1 MDGFRYRGKKIK
13 RFIREQGIYFYIP
26 FLVNLIMIPMLIWNT
41 YRAYGAVDETKMQII
56 RFSQYF
62 IPLMI
67 LVWVL
72 FSLVKYIDND
82 GNEIFFVTKPLK
94 WKEVLTLYF
103 LYMLLDTWPF
113 FIYARIFDGMFL
125 EWIRIA
131 IEVFL
136 FVSAAYCLA
145 FLIKSIAITFVLT
158 LVYGFVSVFMRGE
171 TPAVYFYYGQ
181 DVMTLQELTDKYFI
195 LLAAGILFFVFG
207 VVLNKKMRK
216 YL

>member
-1 MDGFRYRGKKIK
+1 M
-13 RFIREQGIYFYIP
+13 
-26 FLVNLIMIPMLIWNT
+26 
-41 YRAYGAVDETKMQII
+41 
-56 RFSQYF
+56 
-62 IPLMI
+62 
-67 LVWVL
+67 
-72 FSLVKYIDND
+72 
-82 GNEIFFVTKPLK
+82 
-94 WKEVLTLYF
+94 
-103 LYMLLDTWPF
+103 
-113 FIYARIFDGMFL
+113 

-195 LLAAGILFFVFG
+195 LLIAGILLFVFG

-216 YL
+216 YH